1 MYVNI
6 GGNYAVSDKEI
17 IGIMDIENTSTSKI
31 TREYLNRA
39 EKEGRIVTLS
49 YDLPRSYIITD
60 DLVYI
65 SPVLT
70 QTLIKRFGGK
80 GIVK

>member
-6 GGNYAVSDKEI
+6 GGNYAVSANEI

-60 DLVYI
+60 DFVYI

-70 QTLIKRFGGK
+70 ATLIKRFGRK